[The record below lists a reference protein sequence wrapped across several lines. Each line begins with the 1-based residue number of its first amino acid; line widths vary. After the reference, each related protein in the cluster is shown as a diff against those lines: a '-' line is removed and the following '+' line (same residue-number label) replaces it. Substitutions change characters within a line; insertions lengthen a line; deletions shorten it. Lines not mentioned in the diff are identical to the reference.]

1 MKFVIENK
9 VKEKNLAMLNDS
21 DLVEF
26 VLMQLIENSIK
37 YSKKSTN
44 VKLKTFEVLDDPS
57 LVGFEVL
64 DQG

>member
-9 VKEKNLAMLNDS
+9 VKEKDCALLNDS
-21 DLVEF
+21 DLIEF